1 VGSNDQ
7 SHFNEERL
15 RDRVVGKLFG
25 VMDDSGFTFNRKKDT
40 VQIIE
45 YKSHRRRHGYLT
57 EEKAKYNR
65 YSRFHEVYVQKVHF
79 FHFFVRIIMLRFKSE
94 K

>member
-15 RDRVVGKLFG
+15 RDRFVGKLFG
-25 VMDDSGFTFNRKKDT
+25 VMGDGGFTFNPKKDT
-40 VQIIE
+40 VQIIR

-57 EEKAKYNR
+57 EKEAKYNR
-65 YSRFHEVYVQKVHF
+65 YLSQMRFVVENAISRIKQ
-79 FHFFVRIIMLRFKSE
+79 
-94 K
+94 